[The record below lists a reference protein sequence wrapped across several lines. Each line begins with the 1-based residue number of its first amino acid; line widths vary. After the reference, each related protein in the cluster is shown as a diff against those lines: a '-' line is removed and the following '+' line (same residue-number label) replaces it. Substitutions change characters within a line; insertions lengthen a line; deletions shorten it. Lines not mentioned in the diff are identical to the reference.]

1 VIRANVMKRAA
12 WLKGFAPDMLPGVM
26 INTSATDFAPLSQS
40 QMMRFKGEKWEL
52 FGDII
57 SGEVTT
63 N

>member
-1 VIRANVMKRAA
+1 MKRAA

>member
-1 VIRANVMKRAA
+1 MIRANVMKWAA
-12 WLKGFAPDMLPGVM
+12 WLKGFTPDMLPGVM
-26 INTSATDFAPLSQS
+26 INTSATDFAPLSQP

>member
-1 VIRANVMKRAA
+1 MKGAA
-12 WLKGFAPDMLPGVM
+12 WLKGFTPDMLPGVV
-26 INTSATDFAPLSQS
+26 IYTSATDFAPLSQPE
-40 QMMRFKGEKWEL
+40 MMRFRGEKWEL